1 VQFLVEA
8 SLYESPEESA
18 KRVDVLVKLD
28 QVACL
33 PLVPQPLLVTTASF
47 CEFFFYRKIWILV
60 MDQSRQ
66 LMQNLLGNHCSHL
79 LLWAVVFDR
88 LFLS

>member
-47 CEFFFYRKIWILV
+47 CEFFFLQEDMDTCDGSEQTTNAKSARKP
-60 MDQSRQ
+60 
-66 LMQNLLGNHCSHL
+66 
-79 LLWAVVFDR
+79 
-88 LFLS
+88 LFPLAFMGCCL